1 MDLFRPESREAAWA
15 IVEKYSGHEPEVLKR
30 DFFHSLCAAFEPGEV
45 RAQLDACGLGALA
58 RQDGVR
64 PPPDRERPPAR
75 MTSEFT
81 FFERLMLPL
90 VRWLVALWVRPSV
103 LPDDVRDRLSHGRPL
118 VYALEKRSV
127 VDFAVLEYVCRER
140 NLPRP
145 LAPLGSGT
153 LLKRSVFYLERRVG
167 FFGLRVDR
175 RMPDALRILCGAAA
189 ADLAFEADIVPVSLF
204 WGRAP
209 GRERS
214 WFRLMVAEGWDIGG
228 RFRKFLSLLIN
239 GSNLV
244 VLYGEALS
252 AAALARG
259 DARHGARPAP
269 AVAPAAH
276 AVPQP
281 AHRDHRAGPL
291 PSSHDR
297 RAGAAGPRP
306 CAKRCAA
313 T

>member
-1 MDLFRPESREAAWA
+1 MR
-15 IVEKYSGHEPEVLKR
+15 
-30 DFFHSLCAAFEPGEV
+30 
-45 RAQLDACGLGALA
+45 
-58 RQDGVR
+58 
-64 PPPDRERPPAR
+64 
-75 MTSEFT
+75 SEFS

-90 VRWLVALWVRPSV
+90 VRWLVAWWVRPSV
-103 LPDDVRDRLSHGRPL
+103 LPDDVHDRLSRDRPI

-140 NLPRP
+140 NLQRP

-153 LLKRSVFYLERRVG
+153 LLKRSVLFLERRVG

-175 RMPDALRILCGAAA
+175 RIPDALRILCGAAA
-189 ADLAFEADIVPVSLF
+189 ADIAFEADVVPVSLF

-252 AAALARG
+252 LQPSLAETRGMPRGPRRTWRQLRMQFRNQRAATIGPDLSHRRTIVTEVLRTQAVRDAVRQDARDKKMSRRDALQVARG
-259 DARHGARPAP
+259 YAYE
-269 AVAPAAH
+269 VAANYSH
-276 AVPQP
+276 AFVVFLSGLLGRLWNRLYDGVEL
-281 AHRDHRAGPL
+281 ANF
-291 PSSHDR
+291 SSL
-297 RAGAAGPRP
+297 
-306 CAKRCAA
+306 
-313 T
+313 